1 MEDDV
6 FAALIILGLLCTLE
20 MYKMSERFERKW
32 QAPSFN
38 SQMADLQTL
47 KIGESSIQLPT
58 RAAAV
63 PSGPTFTTARGAT
76 QAPGKAGA
84 LLDYAPP
91 PDSTPVV
98 DESPPD
104 APPVDQVPAPPRP
117 LASAL
122 TASPKKG
129 FVAGVGDPTCTA
141 KIVALNCGWFYTWG
155 PTAPS
160 PAPNLPFIPMF
171 WNVSKTKNPQGVLSS
186 LTLNEAPGP
195 NDVLL
200 GYNEPDG
207 TNTQAQ
213 GNMQVS
219 DAVAF
224 WRNLAATGRILV
236 APVMYGSMIKGPS
249 KNNTEQPSGVSGPV
263 SINVANSGQPP
274 NKVTL
279 DPSIWIDNF
288 LIQLSQTASPVF
300 PSIMAIHWYGPPRAE
315 SFLNYVDSVWAKYHM
330 PIWVTEYSCADWSA
344 TCCPNVHVAGF
355 DWSYPTTANIG
366 TNGTAQ
372 FMTQTVA
379 GMNQRSYVQRYSWK
393 ERFLLAAPGPTV
405 ASPDYPMVGQPDSV
419 MSQSNPD
426 FMNQSALFASYQHFP
441 TVLPPLTP
449 LGNLYASL

>member
-38 SQMADLQTL
+38 SQMADIQALNVR
-47 KIGESSIQLPT
+47 ESTIQVPT
-58 RAAAV
+58 QAAA
-63 PSGPTFTTARGAT
+63 PTGPTFTGTSGAT
-76 QAPGKAGA
+76 QSALA
-84 LLDYAPP
+84 LLDYTPP
-91 PDSTPVV
+91 PATTPVV

-104 APPVDQVPAPPRP
+104 APPVAQVPAPPP
-117 LASAL
+117 SLAAAL

-141 KIVALNCGWFYTWG
+141 KISALNCGWFYTWG

-160 PAPNLPFIPMF
+160 PAPNLPFFPMF
-171 WNVSKTKNPQGVLSS
+171 WNVAKTKNPQGVLAS
-186 LTLNEAPGP
+186 LTLDGPPGP
-195 NDVLL
+195 NDILL

-207 TNTQAQ
+207 TNEQAQ

-224 WRNLAATGRILV
+224 WKNLAATGRTLV

-249 KNNTEQPSGVSGPV
+249 KNNSEQPSGVSGPV
-263 SINVANSGQPP
+263 TINLANKGQPA
-274 NKVTL
+274 NTVTL
-279 DPSIWIDNF
+279 DPTIWIDNF
-288 LIQLSQTASPVF
+288 FIQLSQTSSPVF
-300 PSIMAIHWYGPPRAE
+300 PSIMAIHWYGPPKAE
-315 SFLNYVDSVWAKYHM
+315 SFLNYVDSVWSKYHM

-344 TCCPNVHVAGF
+344 TCCPTVHVPGF
-355 DWSYPTTANIG
+355 DWSYPTPANIN

-379 GMNQRSYVQRYSWK
+379 GLNQRSYVQRYSWK
-393 ERFLLAAPGPTV
+393 ERFLLAAPGPAA
-405 ASPDYPMVGQPDSV
+405 ASPSLALVGQPDSV
-419 MSQSNPD
+419 MSPGNPD
-426 FMNQSALFASYQHFP
+426 VMNQSALFASYQHFP
-441 TVLPPLTP
+441 MALPPLTP